1 MLALRKVGREHSR
14 RFRFGR
20 PSHTQ
25 NEAIN
30 EVRFEVISDWR
41 NRMQRTP
48 EQREYWQRNLK
59 LTVILLGI
67 WFVATFVVIWFA
79 RDLNE
84 LIFAGFPLAFYM
96 GAQGSL
102 IIYILIIWLYARR
115 MNAVDKTF
123 GVDEDE

>member
-1 MLALRKVGREHSR
+1 
-14 RFRFGR
+14 
-20 PSHTQ
+20 
-25 NEAIN
+25 
-30 EVRFEVISDWR
+30 
-41 NRMQRTP
+41 MQRTP

-59 LTVILLGI
+59 LTGILLGI

-102 IIYILIIWLYARR
+102 IIYILIIWFYARR
-115 MNAVDKTF
+115 MNALDKTF